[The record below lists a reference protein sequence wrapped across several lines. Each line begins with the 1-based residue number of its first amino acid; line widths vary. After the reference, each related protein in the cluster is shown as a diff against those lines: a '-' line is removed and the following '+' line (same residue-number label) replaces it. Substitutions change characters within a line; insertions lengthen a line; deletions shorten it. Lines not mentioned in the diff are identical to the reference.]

1 MDGDEERGREPRQGD
16 TTDEAGEIR
25 RRLSQLVA
33 RRGREERE
41 RETDDDADGLADRLT
56 QQLAAQWALMRAE
69 RRAERRTERSAR
81 PIEAGRSNLAR
92 AQVPWGLDLAA
103 AWAWRFLVITAAA
116 GLLVWAFWQ
125 VRVVTLPI
133 LIALLI
139 TALGSPVVR
148 LGRRLRI
155 PPGVSAAVV
164 VLGGI
169 GFVALLVTFIS
180 QQIVEGVSDL
190 ADQVVV
196 GLGEIRTWL
205 KEGPLNASDSQI
217 DGYIKQAQQFITER
231 GQDEAVVR
239 QVTEVGTAITHIAA
253 GFFIILFS
261 TYFFLADG
269 GRIWS
274 WCVRLAPRA
283 ARARIDSSGRV
294 AWVSLTQFVRATV
307 IVAMADAI
315 GIMIVAALLDVPF
328 VAAIGVL
335 VFLGAFV
342 PMIGATV
349 AGSVAVL
356 VALVAQGPWTALLMF
371 GGVILVQQI
380 EGHILQPFLMGRFV
394 SVHPLGV
401 IFAIGIGVLVAGV
414 AGALIAVPL
423 VAALNAVVLHL
434 AGEFPDPVDDPTAPP
449 GGAPPDDH
457 HTVDFDEF
465 EGDPGL
471 LGDFAALGRR
481 PQSAWPR
488 ESGTKDL
495 S

>member
-1 MDGDEERGREPRQGD
+1 MHGDEERGREPRQGE

-25 RRLSQLVA
+25 RRLSLLMA
-33 RRGREERE
+33 RRSKEERE
-41 RETDDDADGLADRLT
+41 RDEVEDGLADRLT

-69 RRAERRTERSAR
+69 RRAERAQPA
-81 PIEAGRSNLAR
+81 PITGGQSNLAR
-92 AQVPWGLDLAA
+92 AEVPWGLDLAA

-116 GLLVWAFWQ
+116 GLMVWAFWQ

-148 LGRRLRI
+148 LGRRLRV
-155 PPGVSAAVV
+155 PPGISAAVV

-180 QQIVEGVSDL
+180 QQIIEGVSDL

-307 IVAMADAI
+307 IVALVDAI
-315 GIMIVAALLDVPF
+315 GIMIVAALLGVPF
-328 VAAIGVL
+328 IAAIGVL

-356 VALVAQGPWTALLMF
+356 VALVDQGPWTALLMF

-423 VAALNAVVLHL
+423 VAAVNAVILHL
-434 AGEFPDPVDDPTAPP
+434 AEETPDPAADATADPGTAPP
-449 GGAPPDDH
+449 GETH
-457 HTVDFDEF
+457 RTVDFDEF

-471 LGDFAALGRR
+471 LGDFAALGDHPR
-481 PQSAWPR
+481 SDWPR
-488 ESGTKDL
+488 ESDAKDRA
-495 S
+495 

>member
-1 MDGDEERGREPRQGD
+1 VHGDEERGREPRQGE

-25 RRLSQLVA
+25 RRLSLLMA
-33 RRGREERE
+33 RRSKEERE
-41 RETDDDADGLADRLT
+41 RDEVEDGLADRLT

-69 RRAERRTERSAR
+69 RRADRAQPA
-81 PIEAGRSNLAR
+81 PITGGQSNLAR
-92 AQVPWGLDLAA
+92 AEVPWGLDLAA

-116 GLLVWAFWQ
+116 GLMVWAFWQ

-148 LGRRLRI
+148 LGRRLRV
-155 PPGVSAAVV
+155 PPGISAAVV

-180 QQIVEGVSDL
+180 QQIIEGVSDL

-307 IVAMADAI
+307 IVALVDAI
-315 GIMIVAALLDVPF
+315 GIMIVAALLGVPF
-328 VAAIGVL
+328 IAAIGVL

-356 VALVAQGPWTALLMF
+356 VALVDQGPWTALLMF

-423 VAALNAVVLHL
+423 VAAVNAVILHL
-434 AGEFPDPVDDPTAPP
+434 AEETPAPAADATADPGTAPP
-449 GGAPPDDH
+449 GETH
-457 HTVDFDEF
+457 RTVDFDEF

-471 LGDFAALGRR
+471 LGDFAALGDHPR
-481 PQSAWPR
+481 SDWPR
-488 ESGTKDL
+488 ESGPKDQA
-495 S
+495 

>member
-1 MDGDEERGREPRQGD
+1 MHGDEERGREPRQGE

-25 RRLSQLVA
+25 RRLSLLMA
-33 RRGREERE
+33 RRSKEERE
-41 RETDDDADGLADRLT
+41 RDEVEDGLADRLT

-69 RRAERRTERSAR
+69 RRADRAQPA
-81 PIEAGRSNLAR
+81 PITGGQSNLAR
-92 AQVPWGLDLAA
+92 AEVPWGLDLAA

-116 GLLVWAFWQ
+116 GLMVWAFWQ

-148 LGRRLRI
+148 LGRRLRV
-155 PPGVSAAVV
+155 PPGISAAVV

-180 QQIVEGVSDL
+180 QQIIEGVSDL

-307 IVAMADAI
+307 IVALVDAI
-315 GIMIVAALLDVPF
+315 GIMIVAALLGVPF
-328 VAAIGVL
+328 IAAIGVL

-356 VALVAQGPWTALLMF
+356 VALVDQGPWTALLMF

-423 VAALNAVVLHL
+423 VAAVNAVILHL
-434 AGEFPDPVDDPTAPP
+434 AEETPAPAADATADPGTAPP
-449 GGAPPDDH
+449 GETH
-457 HTVDFDEF
+457 RTVDFDEF

-471 LGDFAALGRR
+471 LGDFAALGDHPR
-481 PQSAWPR
+481 SDWPR
-488 ESGTKDL
+488 ESGPKDQA
-495 S
+495 